1 MLNTIYICCLTLI
14 FTYISSGI
22 INLRQVKKKSTFIQ
36 RGLAAFPKNK
46 RAIVYCCA
54 MLLYLIVLSII
65 ITNFYSGNLCDYIK
79 TIAIAS
85 LMWPMA
91 QIDYKYKR
99 IPNKL
104 IILGLIYRAVILVFE
119 IIFYRDGLLYTVVF
133 ELIAAIGIGLVLLLS
148 LLIIKNGI
156 GMGDIKFFML
166 MGLFLGAYRL
176 ISAVFIV
183 MIIAFFIALY
193 KLIIK
198 KEGKKAEFAFGPSIA
213 IGSLISFIIFGN

>member
-1 MLNTIYICCLTLI
+1 MFNTV
-14 FTYISSGI
+14 FTCGLSIVFAYISSGI
-22 INLRQVKKKSTFIQ
+22 INLRQIKDENIFIKKS
-36 RGLAAFPKNK
+36 LAAFPRKK
-46 RAIVYCCA
+46 SAIVYCFI
-54 MLLYLIVLSII
+54 MLIYQLALSII
-65 ITNFYSGNLCDYIK
+65 ITNFYNGNLCDYVK

-91 QIDYKYKR
+91 LIDNKFKR

-104 IILGLIYRAVILVFE
+104 IVLGLIYRLIILFFE
-119 IIFYRDGLLYTVVF
+119 IVFFREGLVYTVVF
-133 ELIAAIGIGLVLLLS
+133 ELIAALGIGTILILS
-148 LLIIKNGI
+148 LFIIKNGI

-176 ISAVFIV
+176 LSAVFIV

-193 KLIIK
+193 KLFIK

>member
-1 MLNTIYICCLTLI
+1 MSITLAVC
-14 FTYISSGI
+14 FFAVLFSYISSGI
-22 INLRQVKKKSTFIQ
+22 INLRQVKEETDILK

-46 RAIVYCCA
+46 KKIIYCIV
-54 MLLYLIVLSII
+54 MLLYMIALSLVIV
-65 ITNFYSGNLCDYIK
+65 NFYNGNLCDYIK

-91 QIDYKYKR
+91 QIDYKFMR

-104 IILGLIYRAVILVFE
+104 IILGLIYRLIILIFE
-119 IIFYRDGLLYTVVF
+119 IILYRDNLFSTVIF
-133 ELIAAIGIGLVLLLS
+133 EVIASIGIGLVLILS
-148 LLIIKNGI
+148 LVIVKNGI

-176 ISAVFIV
+176 ISAVFVI
-183 MIIAFFIALY
+183 MIIAFFVSLY

-198 KEGKKAEFAFGPSIA
+198 REGKKSEFAFGPIIA
-213 IGSLISFIIFGN
+213 LGSLVSFIIFGN